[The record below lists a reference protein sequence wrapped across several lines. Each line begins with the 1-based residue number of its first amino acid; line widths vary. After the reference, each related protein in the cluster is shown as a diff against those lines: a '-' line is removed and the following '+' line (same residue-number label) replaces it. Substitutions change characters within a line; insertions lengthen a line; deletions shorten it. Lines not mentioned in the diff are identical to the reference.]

1 MNVRQHPH
9 KFLCLAYNCEYN
21 YVHLQVS
28 AFTMFTLDNIHSLT
42 DFRRNA
48 GNYAEQI
55 RQKKTPMVLTVNGEA
70 ALVVHDAHAFQ
81 ELLDRLQQFEKEL
94 AQLKIG
100 KLRAE
105 LIKGENSGVSLPLDL
120 DTIEQEALAE
130 LEAGNLEIDPCVC
143 PQFP

>member
-1 MNVRQHPH
+1 MH
-9 KFLCLAYNCEYN
+9 KVKC
-21 YVHLQVS
+21 

-70 ALVVHDAHAFQ
+70 ALVVHDALAFQ
-81 ELLDRLQQFEKEL
+81 ELLNRLQQFEKEL
-94 AQLKIG
+94 AQIKLE

-105 LIKGENSGVSLPLDL
+105 LVKGENSGKSMPLDL
-120 DTIEQEALAE
+120 DAIEQEALAE
-130 LEAGNLEIDPCVC
+130 LEAGDLEVDPCVC
-143 PQFP
+143 PQED